1 MITAN
6 GEPVTP
12 QLVSERGR
20 WYVSVPWADG
30 DNLRLALGRQSLPS
44 TLCLNPETREAR
56 LELWPG
62 VSPAEFLAACE
73 QLRGNPVPPL
83 RRPTPIA
90 KGPAELDKAA
100 IPTAQGA

>member
-1 MITAN
+1 MTTTDA
-6 GEPVTP
+6 EPVTP

-20 WYVSVPWADG
+20 WYVPVPWADG
-30 DNLRLALGRQSLPS
+30 DNLRVALDRLGLRS

-83 RRPTPIA
+83 HRPTPVA
-90 KGPAELDKAA
+90 AGPAEPGKAA
-100 IPTAQGA
+100 TPTAQGA